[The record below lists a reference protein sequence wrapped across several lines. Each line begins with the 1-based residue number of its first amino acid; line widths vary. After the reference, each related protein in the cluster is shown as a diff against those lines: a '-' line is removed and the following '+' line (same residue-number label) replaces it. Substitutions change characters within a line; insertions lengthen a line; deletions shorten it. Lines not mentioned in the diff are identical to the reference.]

1 LAVPI
6 QAEYRRRVSKVAI
19 VTGANQGLGLAVVR
33 RLAGQLGPDGV
44 VYLTARRP
52 DRGRAAASM
61 LRAAGLHATAHRL
74 DVTDERSVPAF
85 AEVIADR
92 HGGVDIVVSNAAA
105 RISPD
110 RSPAAQVRQF
120 VDTNNFGTI
129 RMIEAFGPL
138 LKDGGR
144 YVVVASAFGT
154 LEHLPPHLHDAFDP
168 ASRTLD
174 EIAGVMDEYVR
185 LVERGHAADAG
196 WPDWINIPSKV
207 GQVAAMKILAREL
220 CDDARTRDLLINA
233 ACPGLVD
240 TAASRPWFA
249 DMSGAQTPDEAAIDV
264 AWLATLPPQTEDPN
278 GELVQHRRVL
288 PFQ

>member
-1 LAVPI
+1 M
-6 QAEYRRRVSKVAI
+6 SKVAI
-19 VTGANQGLGLAVVR
+19 VTGANQGLGLALVR
-33 RLAGQLGPDGV
+33 RLAGQLGPDGI

-52 DRGRAAASM
+52 ERGRAAVST
-61 LRAAGLHATAHRL
+61 LRAEGLHATAHSL
-74 DVTDERSVPAF
+74 DVTDDRSVLAF

-110 RSPAAQVRQF
+110 KSPAAQVRDF
-120 VDTNNFGTI
+120 VNTNNHGTI
-129 RMIEAFGPL
+129 RMIDAFRPL
-138 LKDGGR
+138 LNDGAR
-144 YVVVASAFGT
+144 YVIVASAFGT

-185 LVERGHAADAG
+185 LVERGQGADAG
-196 WPDWINIPSKV
+196 WPGWINIPSKV
-207 GQVAAMKILAREL
+207 GQVAAMKIFARGL
-220 CDDARTRDLLINA
+220 SDDARTRDLLIDA

-240 TAASRPWFA
+240 TAASRPWFT

-264 AWLATLPPQTEDPN
+264 AWLATLPPQTKDPY
-278 GELVQHRRVL
+278 GELVQHRQVL

>member
-1 LAVPI
+1 MHN
-6 QAEYRRRVSKVAI
+6 VAI
-19 VTGANQGLGLAVVR
+19 VTGANQGLGLALVR

-44 VYLTARRP
+44 VYLTARRTES
-52 DRGRAAASM
+52 GEAAVSM
-61 LRAAGLHATAHRL
+61 LRAEGLHATAHHV
-74 DVTDERSVPAF
+74 DVTDDRSVLAF

-110 RSPAAQVRQF
+110 RSPAAQVREF
-120 VDTNNFGTI
+120 VDTNNHGTI
-129 RMIEAFGPL
+129 RMIDAFRPL
-138 LKDGGR
+138 LNDGGR

-154 LEHLPPHLHDAFDP
+154 LGNLPPHLHDAFDP

-174 EIAGVMDEYVR
+174 EITAEMDEYVR
-185 LVERGHAADAG
+185 LVERGQAADAG

-207 GQVAAMKILAREL
+207 GQVAAMKIFAREL
-220 CDDARTRDLLINA
+220 SDDARTRGLLVNA

-240 TAASRPWFA
+240 TAASRPWFT
-249 DMSGAQTPDEAAIDV
+249 DMSAAQTPDEAALDV
-264 AWLATLPPQTEDPN
+264 AWLATLPPQTKAPY
-278 GELVQHRRVL
+278 GELVQHRQVL